1 MHLRSN
7 EPSPTLDVIIKR
19 VLLKSTVRSAFVI
32 DRSVILKNL
41 MHHVED
47 VRVSLL
53 NFAKENHCV
62 RSESNNSS
70 PLTTLSVTNIT
81 RRWPNQLGDC
91 VSHLSNSCCSK
102 HAKIQRKWPN
112 CCSMPG
118 YIREK
123 SWSYL
128 TFSMHWRPLDHTQKT
143 PFRFSFLAALVFSLF
158 CSPLPCLSPS
168 LSFFLSFPFCP
179 SRLLSKPK
187 KKLLWSPLLWP
198 SALYRKIHTAEVALH
213 PLPPVLFL
221 HGENPPSKIRESPP
235 SLRAITPSTCL
246 LTFIFF
252 QEKISLSSKESS
264 HFLKRTTL

>member
-70 PLTTLSVTNIT
+70 QLTTLSVTNIT

-102 HAKIQRKWPN
+102 HAKIQHKWPN

-128 TFSMHWRPLDHTQKT
+128 TFSMHWRPLDHTRKL
-143 PFRFSFLAALVFSLF
+143 PFVSLF
-158 CSPLPCLSPS
+158 W
-168 LSFFLSFPFCP
+168 
-179 SRLLSKPK
+179 
-187 KKLLWSPLLWP
+187 LLWSFLCFALLCLACHLPL
-198 SALYRKIHTAEVALH
+198 A
-213 PLPPVLFL
+213 F
-221 HGENPPSKIRESPP
+221 
-235 SLRAITPSTCL
+235 
-246 LTFIFF
+246 
-252 QEKISLSSKESS
+252 SS
-264 HFLKRTTL
+264 HFPSAQAAFSQNQKKNSSDLLSCGPRLYIEKFTLPK